1 MALSGLDLGRDYFEL
16 FGQSRAFDVDA
27 GALDTR
33 YRELQ
38 ALYHPDRHAGGEA
51 RDRRLA
57 VQASAWVN
65 EAYQTLKEP
74 GRRARYLLEL
84 AGVSF
89 DDERDT
95 TADPDFLMRQ
105 MALREALAETAQA
118 SEPMSALEDLMRELR
133 SERDG
138 LYASFAAA
146 YATGRLEDAKRT
158 VLQLRFYA
166 RLLDEANRMAER
178 LEDQGD

>member
-1 MALSGLDLGRDYFEL
+1 MDLSGFDFGRDYFEL
-16 FGQSRAFDVDA
+16 FGQPRLFAIDPT
-27 GALDTR
+27 ALDTR

-38 ALYHPDRHAGGEA
+38 GLYHPDRHAGGEA

-65 EAYQTLKEP
+65 EGYQTLRDP
-74 GRRARYLLEL
+74 ARRARYLLEL

-95 TADPDFLMRQ
+95 TSDTDFLMRQ
-105 MALREALAETAQA
+105 LELRETLEATADAENPLA
-118 SEPMSALEDLMRELR
+118 ALEVLMSGLREDCELLF
-133 SERDG
+133 EH
-138 LYASFAAA
+138 FNEA
-146 YATGRLEDAKRT
+146 YTVGELDDAKRA

-166 RLLDEANRMAER
+166 RLLNEADQMAER
-178 LEDQGD
+178 LEDQDA